1 MADVLGMTSQTDKH
15 QRSKAMTRRPN
26 YLNYTY
32 KYFDVIRGSF
42 NGSLT
47 FRWQGN
53 VYKTIINQE
62 GEPPTIDA
70 YLRQLYLI

>member
-1 MADVLGMTSQTDKH
+1 MS
-15 QRSKAMTRRPN
+15 
-26 YLNYTY
+26 LNYIY